1 MRRPTKAIAALI
13 LAVLCQS
20 LLDRASAEEAVLK
33 ALPADSTAAPPTTGE
48 ISETPSQAPSGP
60 KPKVIQSDRLTPEQA
75 VIRNEAIK
83 LNNDGLQMSQQG
95 DYRGAIKKF
104 DLALQKDPD
113 VPIPYLN
120 RALARIY
127 LKELDA
133 AIADCDKLVVLG
145 DSNLLAE
152 AYCNRGLAKIYKG
165 DNQAALADL
174 DKALELK
181 PKWTDALV
189 NRSLARFK
197 AGDKKGAIADLDA
210 TLAID
215 PNNKMAKQNKSTM
228 GANTQATIGFTETH
242 VSEKEVSGKRKRP
255 AAARTSSLGAKKP
268 IRKR

>member
-1 MRRPTKAIAALI
+1 MRRPTKASAALI
-13 LAVLCQS
+13 LAILCQS
-20 LLDRASAEEAVLK
+20 LLCRASAEEAVL
-33 ALPADSTAAPPTTGE
+33 PDSTTAPPTAVE
-48 ISETPSQAPSGP
+48 IPETPSQAPSGP

-75 VIRNEAIK
+75 AITNEAIK

-104 DLALQKDPD
+104 DLALQKDPE
-113 VPIPYLN
+113 VAIPYLN

-127 LKELDA
+127 LKDLDG
-133 AIADCDKLVVLG
+133 AIADCDKLVALG

-152 AYCNRGLAKIYKG
+152 AYCNRGLAKIHKG
-165 DNQAALADL
+165 ENQAALADL

-181 PKWTDALV
+181 PRWPDALV

-215 PNNKMAKQNKSTM
+215 PHNKMAKQNKSIM
-228 GANTQATIGFTETH
+228 GANAQAIIGITETH
-242 VSEKEVSGKRKRP
+242 VSEKQVTNKHKRP
-255 AAARTSSLGAKKP
+255 ATAKASAAGAKKP
-268 IRKR
+268 LHKYQHP